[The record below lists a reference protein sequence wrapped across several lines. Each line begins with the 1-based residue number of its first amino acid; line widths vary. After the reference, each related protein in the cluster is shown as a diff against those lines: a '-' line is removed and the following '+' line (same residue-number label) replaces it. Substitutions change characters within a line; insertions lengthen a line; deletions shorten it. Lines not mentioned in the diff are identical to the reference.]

1 MEGLEEDD
9 KKIFFLKN
17 GFCWCMLIKAPC
29 DKAHTSTTFKTAYCM
44 PAAAVIREVHA
55 GAVDAKVIFHISGE
69 GKE

>member
-1 MEGLEEDD
+1 MP
-9 KKIFFLKN
+9 
-17 GFCWCMLIKAPC
+17 IKAPRET
-29 DKAHTSTTFKTAYCM
+29 AHTSATFKTAYCM